1 MIKRLIWFVSGV
13 VAGISGVLFAG
24 KRVKRSVTGFTPVKL
39 AQRATQTTRSRLSSF
54 GDAFRE
60 GRDAMRDKEFEMKA
74 KRDGR
79 VESFDQLGPLR
90 PLQQGDELLVDG
102 KRIEP
107 GRVIV
112 LREDMRQGRTRR
124 QKHSRHRPSSKG
136 L

>member
-24 KRVKRSVTGFTPVKL
+24 KRVKRSVTSFTPIKV
-39 AQRATQTTRSRLSSF
+39 AQRATQSTRSRLNSVA
-54 GDAFRE
+54 DAFRE

-79 VESFDQLGPLR
+79 VESFDQQGSIR
-90 PLQQGDELLVDG
+90 PLQPGDELLIDG

-112 LREDMRQGRTRR
+112 LREDMPRGRT
-124 QKHSRHRPSSKG
+124 KPKKLARHRP
-136 L
+136 

>member
-24 KRVKRSVTGFTPVKL
+24 KRVKRSVTSFTPVKV
-39 AQRATQTTRSRLSSF
+39 AQRATQGTRSRLNSVA
-54 GDAFRE
+54 DAFRE

-79 VESFDQLGPLR
+79 VESFDQQGSLR
-90 PLQQGDELLVDG
+90 PLQPGDELLVDG
-102 KRIEP
+102 QRIEP

-112 LREDMRQGRTRR
+112 LREDMPRGRTKPKRLT
-124 QKHSRHRPSSKG
+124 RHRP
-136 L
+136 

>member
-13 VAGISGVLFAG
+13 VAGISGVLYAG
-24 KRVKRSVTGFTPVKL
+24 KRVKRSVTSFTPIKV
-39 AQRATQTTRSRLSSF
+39 AQRATQTTRSRLSSV

-79 VESFDQLGPLR
+79 VESFDQQGSIR
-90 PLQQGDELLVDG
+90 PLQPGDELLIDG

-112 LREDMRQGRTRR
+112 LRENQQRGRTKPKRLT
-124 QKHSRHRPSSKG
+124 RHRP
-136 L
+136 

>member
-24 KRVKRSVTGFTPVKL
+24 KRVKRSVTSFTPIKV
-39 AQRATQTTRSRLSSF
+39 AQRATQSTRSGLNSVA
-54 GDAFRE
+54 DAFRE

-79 VESFDQLGPLR
+79 VESFNQQGSIR
-90 PLQQGDELLVDG
+90 PLQPGDELLIDG

-112 LREDMRQGRTRR
+112 LREDMPRGRT
-124 QKHSRHRPSSKG
+124 KPKKLARHRP
-136 L
+136 

>member
-24 KRVKRSVTGFTPVKL
+24 KRVKRSVTSFTPIKV
-39 AQRATQTTRSRLSSF
+39 AQRATQSTRSSLNSVA
-54 GDAFRE
+54 DAFRE

-79 VESFDQLGPLR
+79 VESFDQQGPIR
-90 PLQQGDELLVDG
+90 PLQPGDELLIDG

-112 LREDMRQGRTRR
+112 LREDMPRGRT
-124 QKHSRHRPSSKG
+124 KPKKLARHRP
-136 L
+136 

>member
-24 KRVKRSVTGFTPVKL
+24 KRVKRSVTSFTPIKV
-39 AQRATQTTRSRLSSF
+39 AQRATQSTRSRLNTI

-60 GRDAMRDKEFEMKA
+60 GRDAMRDKEFEMRA

-79 VESFDQLGPLR
+79 VESFDQQRAIR
-90 PLQQGDELLVDG
+90 PLQPGDELLIDG

-112 LREDMRQGRTRR
+112 LREDQHRGRTEPKKLTRR
-124 QKHSRHRPSSKG
+124 RP
-136 L
+136 

>member
-24 KRVKRSVTGFTPVKL
+24 KRVKRSVTSFTPIKV
-39 AQRATQTTRSRLSSF
+39 AQRVTQTTRSRLNSV

-79 VESFDQLGPLR
+79 VESFDQQGSIR
-90 PLQQGDELLVDG
+90 PLQPGDELLIDG

-112 LREDMRQGRTRR
+112 LREDMPRGRT
-124 QKHSRHRPSSKG
+124 KPKKLARHRP
-136 L
+136 

>member
-24 KRVKRSVTGFTPVKL
+24 KRVKRSVTSFTPIKV
-39 AQRATQTTRSRLSSF
+39 AQRVTQTTRSRLNSV

-79 VESFDQLGPLR
+79 VESFDQQGPIR

-112 LREDMRQGRTRR
+112 LREDMPRGRT
-124 QKHSRHRPSSKG
+124 KPKKLARHRP
-136 L
+136 

>member
-24 KRVKRSVTGFTPVKL
+24 KRVKRSVTSFTPIKV
-39 AQRATQTTRSRLSSF
+39 AQRATQSTRSGLNSVA
-54 GDAFRE
+54 DAFRE

-79 VESFDQLGPLR
+79 VESLDQKGSIR
-90 PLQQGDELLVDG
+90 PLQPGDELLIDG

-112 LREDMRQGRTRR
+112 LREDMPRGRT
-124 QKHSRHRPSSKG
+124 KPKKLARHRP
-136 L
+136 

>member
-1 MIKRLIWFVSGV
+1 MIKRLIWFVAGV
-13 VAGISGVLFAG
+13 VAGISGVIFAG
-24 KRVKRSVTGFTPVKL
+24 KRVKRSITSFTPVKV
-39 AQRATQTTRSRLSSF
+39 AQRATQSTRSRLNSV

-60 GRDAMRDKEFEMKA
+60 GREAMRDKEIEMKA

-79 VESFDQLGPLR
+79 VESFDQQGPIR

-112 LREDMRQGRTRR
+112 LREDMHRGRT
-124 QKHSRHRPSSKG
+124 KPKKLTRHRP
-136 L
+136 

>member
-24 KRVKRSVTGFTPVKL
+24 KRVKRSVTSFTPIKV
-39 AQRATQTTRSRLSSF
+39 AQRVTQTTRSRLNSV

-79 VESFDQLGPLR
+79 VESFDQQGPIR

-102 KRIEP
+102 QRIEP

-112 LREDMRQGRTRR
+112 LREDMPRGRT
-124 QKHSRHRPSSKG
+124 KPKKLARHRP
-136 L
+136 

>member
-24 KRVKRSVTGFTPVKL
+24 KRVKRSVTGFTPVKV
-39 AQRATQTTRSRLSSF
+39 AQRAAQTTRSRLSLF

-79 VESFDQLGPLR
+79 VESLDQLGPIQ

-112 LREDMRQGRTRR
+112 LRENQQHGRTKPKRLT
-124 QKHSRHRPSSKG
+124 RHRP
-136 L
+136 

>member
-1 MIKRLIWFVSGV
+1 MTKRLIWFVAGV
-13 VAGISGVLFAG
+13 VAGISGVIFAG
-24 KRVKRSVTGFTPVKL
+24 KRVKRSITSFTPVKV
-39 AQRATQTTRSRLSSF
+39 AQRATQSTRSRLNSV

-60 GRDAMRDKEFEMKA
+60 GREAMRDKEIEMKA

-79 VESFDQLGPLR
+79 VESFDQQGPIR

-112 LREDMRQGRTRR
+112 LREDMHRGRT
-124 QKHSRHRPSSKG
+124 KPKKLTRHRP
-136 L
+136 

>member
-24 KRVKRSVTGFTPVKL
+24 KRVKRSVTSFTPIKV
-39 AQRATQTTRSRLSSF
+39 AQRATQSTRSGLNSVA
-54 GDAFRE
+54 DAFRE

-74 KRDGR
+74 RRDGR
-79 VESFDQLGPLR
+79 VESFDQQGSIR
-90 PLQQGDELLVDG
+90 PLQPGDELLIDG

-112 LREDMRQGRTRR
+112 LREDMPRGRTRPKR
-124 QKHSRHRPSSKG
+124 LTRHRP
-136 L
+136 

>member
-24 KRVKRSVTGFTPVKL
+24 RRVKRSVTSFTPIKV
-39 AQRATQTTRSRLSSF
+39 AQRATQSTRSRLNSVA
-54 GDAFRE
+54 DAFRE

-79 VESFDQLGPLR
+79 VESFDQQGSIR
-90 PLQQGDELLVDG
+90 PLQPGDELLIDG

-112 LREDMRQGRTRR
+112 LREDMHRGRT
-124 QKHSRHRPSSKG
+124 KPKKLARHRP
-136 L
+136 

>member
-24 KRVKRSVTGFTPVKL
+24 KRVKRSVTSFTPIKV
-39 AQRATQTTRSRLSSF
+39 AQRATQTTRSRLNSV

-79 VESFDQLGPLR
+79 VESFDQQGPIR

-102 KRIEP
+102 QRIEP

-112 LREDMRQGRTRR
+112 LREEMRQGRTRR
-124 QKHSRHRPSSKG
+124 QKHSRQRP
-136 L
+136 

>member
-24 KRVKRSVTGFTPVKL
+24 KRVKRSVTSFTPIKV
-39 AQRATQTTRSRLSSF
+39 AQRATQSTRSRLNSVA
-54 GDAFRE
+54 DAFRE

-79 VESFDQLGPLR
+79 VESFDQQGSIR
-90 PLQQGDELLVDG
+90 PLQPGDELLVDG
-102 KRIEP
+102 QRIEP

-112 LREDMRQGRTRR
+112 LREDMPRGQARRKKLTRQ
-124 QKHSRHRPSSKG
+124 RP
-136 L
+136 

>member
-24 KRVKRSVTGFTPVKL
+24 KRVKRSVTSFTPIKV
-39 AQRATQTTRSRLSSF
+39 AQRVTQTTRSRLNSV

-79 VESFDQLGPLR
+79 VESFDQQGLIR
-90 PLQQGDELLVDG
+90 PLQPGDELLIDG

-112 LREDMRQGRTRR
+112 LREDMPRGRT
-124 QKHSRHRPSSKG
+124 KPKKLARHRP
-136 L
+136 

>member
-24 KRVKRSVTGFTPVKL
+24 KRVKRSVTSFTPVKV
-39 AQRATQTTRSRLSSF
+39 AQRATQTTRSRLNSV

-79 VESFDQLGPLR
+79 VESFDQQGPIR

-102 KRIEP
+102 QRIEP

-112 LREDMRQGRTRR
+112 LREDMPRGRT
-124 QKHSRHRPSSKG
+124 KPKKLARHRP
-136 L
+136 

>member
-13 VAGISGVLFAG
+13 VAGIGGVLFAG
-24 KRVKRSVTGFTPVKL
+24 KRVKRSVTSFTPIKV
-39 AQRATQTTRSRLSSF
+39 AHRVTQTTRSRLNSV

-79 VESFDQLGPLR
+79 VESFDQQRPIR

-102 KRIEP
+102 QRIEP
-107 GRVIV
+107 AQVIV
-112 LREDMRQGRTRR
+112 LREDMPRGQTRR
-124 QKHSRHRPSSKG
+124 KKLTRQRP
-136 L
+136 